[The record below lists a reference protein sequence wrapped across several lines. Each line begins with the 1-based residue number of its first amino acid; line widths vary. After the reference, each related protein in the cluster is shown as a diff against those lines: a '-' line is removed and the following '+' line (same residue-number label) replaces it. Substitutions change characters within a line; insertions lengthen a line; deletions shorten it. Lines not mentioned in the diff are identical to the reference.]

1 MIFADAPAGQQHL
14 LARREAG
21 IVTVMNRTGKVDT
34 RHHREVADNFPFTGD
49 GERIFI
55 VQAGPLDVD
64 GDVALR
70 QQTVINGLHCGEGFA
85 ILLF

>member
-1 MIFADAPAGQQHL
+1 MVFANAPTGQQHL
-14 LARREAG
+14 LARCEACV
-21 IVTVMNRTGKVDT
+21 VTVMNCTGKVDT
-34 RHHREVADNFPFTGD
+34 RHHREVTDNFPFAGD

-70 QQTVINGLHCGEGFA
+70 QQTVVNGLHCGEGFA